1 VAVMNMRI
9 TDGGLRRTVCGVGI
23 TALMLAGVVMC
34 EPAFAQD
41 AKRGQEVY
49 TAQKCQMCHSIA
61 GKGGKASALD
71 GIGGKMS
78 ADEIKH
84 WIVDPTD
91 AAAKAK
97 STKKPPMPK
106 KYGSVPAADIDAMV
120 AYLSSLK

>member
-1 VAVMNMRI
+1 MKLTGKQMVSAALACAAAVAV
-9 TDGGLRRTVCGVGI
+9 C
-23 TALMLAGVVMC
+23 AS
-34 EPAFAQD
+34 AFAQD

-49 TAQKCQMCHSIA
+49 TVQKCQMCHSIG
-61 GKGGKASALD
+61 GKGGKSSALD

-78 ADEIKH
+78 GDEIKH